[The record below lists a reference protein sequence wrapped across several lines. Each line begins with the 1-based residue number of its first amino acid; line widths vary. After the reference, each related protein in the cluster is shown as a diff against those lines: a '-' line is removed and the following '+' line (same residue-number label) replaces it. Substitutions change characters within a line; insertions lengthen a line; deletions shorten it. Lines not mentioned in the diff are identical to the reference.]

1 MWGRNTGKLSPEV
14 SLPHPGTSRFHLSK
28 SYQNKHLIKNCKTHE
43 SKISLRRD
51 GQETDKIPSMA
62 SDVVVSE
69 YRCKIATYDLFKE
82 IKWECGSLYMD
93 MRQVKND

>member
-1 MWGRNTGKLSPEV
+1 MQTTWKQDITKERWPKDRQKP
-14 SLPHPGTSRFHLSK
+14 SR
-28 SYQNKHLIKNCKTHE
+28 
-43 SKISLRRD
+43 
-51 GQETDKIPSMA
+51 A